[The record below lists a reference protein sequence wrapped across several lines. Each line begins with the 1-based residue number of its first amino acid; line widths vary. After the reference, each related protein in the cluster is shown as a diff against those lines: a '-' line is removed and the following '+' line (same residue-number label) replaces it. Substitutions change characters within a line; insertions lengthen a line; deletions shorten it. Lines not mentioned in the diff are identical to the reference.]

1 MHGVS
6 ALNLTKY
13 SISLLCDANAICTNT
28 NGSFSC
34 MCSHGYIQWG
44 WNAMYRYEITCSLQ
58 DCLRHKLLMNGTGRN
73 VNKKTEGNS
82 LICMMHGRLKKLE

>member
-1 MHGVS
+1 MDGVS

-34 MCSHGYIQWG
+34 MCSHGYSG
-44 WNAMYRYEITCSLQ
+44 DGMLCTGM
-58 DCLRHKLLMNGTGRN
+58 KLHAHS
-73 VNKKTEGNS
+73 KTV
-82 LICMMHGRLKKLE
+82 